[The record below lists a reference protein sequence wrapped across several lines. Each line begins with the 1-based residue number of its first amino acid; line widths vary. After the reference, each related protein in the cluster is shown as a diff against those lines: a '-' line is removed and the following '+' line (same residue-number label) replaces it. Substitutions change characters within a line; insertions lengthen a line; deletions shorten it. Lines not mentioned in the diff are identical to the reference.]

1 MKATIK
7 KAALLEC
14 MKSIS
19 AAFISESHPIHFHA
33 ENGKLTFQTVI
44 LDKAIYDCDSNKKK
58 NYHILGRVYNEVPA
72 SVEENGDFFSCG
84 KFLSRIVEK
93 SHADDIVF
101 ETSICKSVETLK
113 VKIGKTEYKLH
124 KIPPFPLQAPDTK
137 SSAEYRVD
145 ATEFK
150 KIVNNASKLCPK
162 TEEENVPY
170 SKFLHFIIEGKN
182 LTVQSA
188 RKIKATSL
196 KCAVINPLGMG
207 TEFAEYPTCFKSLLA
222 EIEKGSYIE
231 FGNNPSHNWW
241 FTAGSLIVEMIHVEC
256 QFPML
261 ENIFPKT
268 FETATVETKKFIQT
282 FKKVSI
288 LAENIHK
295 AVSVHFNK
303 TYGLVEL
310 MTYSDKDGSIAT
322 INFPAEIHE
331 DADVVIDKDFLQHL
345 ATFTSEKIQIHV
357 DKGKIGIF
365 DGDNIFIH
373 SKLVKLSTE
382 ILTEMQKDAAKN
394 WIAKQEKFKRTTHKS
409 AA

>member
-7 KAALLEC
+7 KAALLNC
-14 MKSIS
+14 IKSIS
-19 AAFISESHPIHFHA
+19 AAFISESHPIYLCA
-33 ENGKLTFQTVI
+33 ENGKLTFQTII
-44 LDKAIYDCDSNKKK
+44 LDKAIYDLDKTKKK
-58 NYHILGRVYNEVPA
+58 IYPILGRVYNEVPA

-84 KFLSRIVEK
+84 KFLSRIAEIA
-93 SHADDIVF
+93 HTDDITF
-101 ETSICKSVETLK
+101 ENSKI
-113 VKIGKTEYKLH
+113 KIGSSEYELH

-137 SSAEYRVD
+137 SFGEYKVD

-150 KIVNNASKLCPK
+150 KIVNNASKLCSK
-162 TEEENVPY
+162 TEEEGLPF

-207 TEFAEYPTCFKSLLA
+207 VEFTEYPMCFKSLLA
-222 EIEKGSYIE
+222 NIEKGSYIK

-241 FTAGSLIVEMIHVEC
+241 FTAGSLIVEMNHVE
-256 QFPML
+256 QSFTTL
-261 ENIFPKT
+261 ENILPKT
-268 FETATVETKKFIQT
+268 FSTATIETKKFIQA

-288 LAENIHK
+288 FAENIHK
-295 AVSVHFNK
+295 AVSIRFNK
-303 TYGLVEL
+303 TNGLVEW
-310 MTYSDKDGSIAT
+310 MTYSDNDGSLAT

-331 DADVVIDKDFLQHL
+331 DAEVILHKDFLQHL
-345 ATFTSEKIQIHV
+345 ETFTSEKIQIHV
-357 DKGKIGIF
+357 DKGKIGIL

-382 ILTEMQKDAAKN
+382 ILTAMQKDAAKN
-394 WIAKQEKFKRTTHKS
+394 WIAKQEKFKRITHKS